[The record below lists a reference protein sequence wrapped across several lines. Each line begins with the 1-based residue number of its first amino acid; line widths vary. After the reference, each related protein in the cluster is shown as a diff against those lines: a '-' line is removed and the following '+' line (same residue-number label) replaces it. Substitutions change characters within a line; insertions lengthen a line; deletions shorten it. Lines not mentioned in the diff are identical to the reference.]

1 MHSEDFLPIS
11 LRMAASLAC
20 RELASDAHPEAL
32 DAAAEALARLL
43 TIYQEKDGR
52 LLELPLE
59 HRVHGRFEGGA
70 ARFVAFGMAYR
81 RLYVRRKDLERAL
94 ADLGSAVAAVPQKER
109 ARDDGARRP

>member
-1 MHSEDFLPIS
+1 MHAEDFLPIS

-52 LLELPLE
+52 LHELPLE

-70 ARFVAFGMAYR
+70 ARFVAAGMAYR
-81 RLYVRRKDLERAL
+81 RLYVRRNDLERAL
-94 ADLGSAVAAVPQKER
+94 ADLGSALAAVPQEKR
-109 ARDDGARRP
+109 TRDDRARRP